1 VQRIKNDIS
10 KLMGEGE
17 KVNQDGQYFDARA
30 IYIAALQLEKI
41 LPSSSSE
48 SIDLIK
54 KNRYY

>member
-54 KNRYY
+54 KN